1 MQWSWYNMFCN
12 FYGWN
17 LCSRGHWR
25 ETLQKEYFINISES
39 SEEVHHVGQG
49 EGAQVEEGVG
59 LELGAAEDEEGGEAA
74 DEAGGH
80 DEGHD
85 EQVGDAAE
93 DVLHAG
99 VRKRHAVC
107 ILWYLSADI

>member
-1 MQWSWYNMFCN
+1 M
-12 FYGWN
+12 
-17 LCSRGHWR
+17 
-25 ETLQKEYFINISES
+25 QKEYFINISES

-59 LELGAAEDEEGGEAA
+59 LELGAAEDKEGGEAA